1 MHYLYICIYLLTCYS
16 INDNPFKVV
25 HAWSLAQNK
34 PSQAILKHET
44 QKTFK
49 ILIEEKS
56 AGQVT
61 KTNKW
66 YWCDQKRNTQ
76 HDWKKSMHGV
86 TYTIKNE
93 LSRQFNQQIVR
104 QPGDENTD
112 IYNVFNSETMLKCKT
127 NKWRLAYP
135 NWNITRYLDYGS
147 DNHES
152 KTSFGFALMIFLLT
166 THYITMPW

>member
-1 MHYLYICIYLLTCYS
+1 M
-16 INDNPFKVV
+16 
-25 HAWSLAQNK
+25 
-34 PSQAILKHET
+34 
-44 QKTFK
+44 
-49 ILIEEKS
+49 
-56 AGQVT
+56 
-61 KTNKW
+61 
-66 YWCDQKRNTQ
+66 
-76 HDWKKSMHGV
+76 

-147 DNHES
+147 DDHGS
-152 KTSFGFALMIFLLT
+152 KTSFDFALMIFLLT
-166 THYITMPW
+166 THYITMP